1 LRLKGVLLGAGN
13 IALKG
18 HAPQWAGALKD
29 QVEIVAVADLSE
41 ANREA
46 ARQWFP
52 EARRYESAEDAL
64 NTENPDF
71 VDICT
76 PPFTHRGLIAR
87 AASRGIHVICEKPL
101 APSLDEAL
109 RIADGVRRA
118 KVVFQPCHQYNYSPP
133 WQVVK
138 GLVPRI
144 GEIHFAEYTV
154 RRMAAN
160 EGNAHW
166 TPAWRTNREIAGGG
180 ILVDHGAHILYQLR
194 GIMGEP
200 RSVNATVRTLL
211 HRGYGVEDTALLT
224 LDHGRALAELS
235 LSWAAKRREIV
246 FRFVGEHGELVSDE
260 EKIRLFAETSE
271 EVPLSGMSSNSSH
284 SEWFAPLFAAFLDRV
299 RRRDLD
305 PAPLEESIYVARL
318 IELAYASSKAGR
330 ALPLEPGPEVA
341 LAGGVH

>member
-13 IALKG
+13 IALRG
-18 HAPQWAGALKD
+18 HAPQWAGPLRD

-41 ANREA
+41 TNREA
-46 ARQWFP
+46 AQRMFP
-52 EARRYESAEDAL
+52 EARFYESAEDVL

-76 PPFTHRGLIAR
+76 PPFTHRALIAR
-87 AASRGIHVICEKPL
+87 AASRGIHIVCEKPL
-101 APSLDEAL
+101 APSLEEAL
-109 RIADGVRRA
+109 RIAEGVRKA

-133 WQVVK
+133 WQVVRN
-138 GLVPRI
+138 LVPRL

-166 TPAWRTNREIAGGG
+166 TPAWRTKRDLAGGG

-211 HRGYGVEDTALLT
+211 HLGYGVEDTALLT
-224 LDHGRALAELS
+224 LDHGKALAELS
-235 LSWAAKRREIV
+235 LTWAAKRREIV
-246 FRFVGEHGELVSDE
+246 FRFVGERGELVGDE
-260 EKIRLFAETSE
+260 DKIRLFADTTE
-271 EVPLSGMSSNSSH
+271 EVPLGGMSSNSSH
-284 SEWFAPLFAAFLDRV
+284 SEWFAPLFTAFVDRV

-305 PAPLEESIYVARL
+305 PAPLEESIYVARV
-318 IELAYASSKAGR
+318 IELAYASSRAGR
-330 ALPLEPGPEVA
+330 ALTLEQGPAVA